1 MSRSHDG
8 ASRFRVRR
16 AATGDRGAVLVEFAI
31 TFPVLVMFLL
41 GMFTG
46 GLAWNQKLAM
56 TNGVRE
62 GSRFGATLAVS
73 SSSCGAGGGTLDCWL
88 TQVADVTQ
96 SASEG
101 ELGSTV
107 ATRRICVAYVYPAGT
122 ATTPNDRTK
131 SLVRTSSGDSIT
143 TGSTCFATSDGRPD
157 TEHRVQVT
165 ASRQATLEFMLFTLT
180 PTLSTES
187 VTKFEAE
194 T

>member
-1 MSRSHDG
+1 MTR
-8 ASRFRVRR
+8 APR
-16 AATGDRGAVLVEFAI
+16 AAGDSGAVLIEFAI
-31 TFPVLVMFLL
+31 TFPLLVMLLL

-46 GLAWNQKLAM
+46 GLAWNQKLAA

-73 SSSCGAGGGTLDCWL
+73 SATCGSGSATLDCWL

-101 ELGSTV
+101 ELGSSV

-122 ATTPNDRTK
+122 AATPNDRTK
-131 SLVRTSSGDSIT
+131 SLVRTASGDSISF
-143 TGSTCFATSDGRPD
+143 GSTCFASSDGRPD
-157 TEHRVQVT
+157 SEHRVQVT
-165 ASRQATLEFMLFTLT
+165 ASRQATIEFMLFTMT
-180 PTLSTES
+180 PTMSTES
-187 VTKFEAE
+187 VTKFEAQ

>member
-1 MSRSHDG
+1 MTRSSR
-8 ASRFRVRR
+8 
-16 AATGDRGAVLVEFAI
+16 ATGDSGAVLVEFAI
-31 TFPVLVMFLL
+31 TFPVLMMVLL

-46 GLAWNQKLAM
+46 GLAWNQKLAT

-73 SSSCGAGGGTLDCWL
+73 SASCSSGAGTLDCWL

-101 ELGSTV
+101 ELGSSV

-122 ATTPNDRTK
+122 VATPNDRTK
-131 SLVRTSSGDSIT
+131 SLVRTSSGDSIAFGNQCLT
-143 TGSTCFATSDGRPD
+143 TSDGRPD
-157 TEHRVQVT
+157 TEHRVWVA
-165 ASRQATLEFMLFTLT
+165 ASRQATLEFLLFTVN

-187 VTKFEAE
+187 VTKYEAE